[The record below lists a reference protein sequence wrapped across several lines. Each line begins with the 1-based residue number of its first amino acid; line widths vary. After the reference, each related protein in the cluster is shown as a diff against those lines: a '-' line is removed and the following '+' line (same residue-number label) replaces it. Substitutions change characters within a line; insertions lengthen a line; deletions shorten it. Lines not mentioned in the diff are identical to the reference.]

1 MITRNRLA
9 FMNERKAA
17 RIAELE
23 AALREEKAYARA
35 LERLNFSRVQDPVL
49 LANVRRA
56 ATKRKE
62 RKGPWVG

>member
-1 MITRNRLA
+1 MITRNRLK
-9 FMNERKAA
+9 FMYSRAEA

-35 LERLNFSRVQDPVL
+35 LERLNFSPVQDPVL

>member
-23 AALREEKAYARA
+23 AALREERAYSRA
-35 LERLNFSRVQDPVL
+35 LERLTFSPVQDPVL
-49 LANVRRA
+49 LANLRRA
-56 ATKRKE
+56 ATKRKG